1 VLDGLLF
8 ALDGLKRIRP
18 IRSRTFTYDEEP
30 MSDTAFVLIVDEEV
44 AHGEAIAQA
53 LERSRYACNVVDS
66 GEAAIESVR
75 HRPPDVVV
83 TNYKLGGRVNGMDVL
98 KATKQACADAE
109 VILITAHGSE
119 ELAREALSRDSEYRA
134 YDYLIKPVEIGVLR
148 EKIQRAAKQAT
159 AAQEARLLQ
168 QRVDDAFEFSG
179 IIGTSEAIRRE
190 IKRLKKIARS
200 KSTVLIVGETGT
212 GKELFAQAIHQN
224 SPRAGKPFKVLNCAA
239 VTETLLESEL
249 FGHVKGAFTGAIV
262 DRKGLVQAADGGTL
276 FLDEIGDMPLTMQ
289 AKLLRT
295 LETGEVLRV
304 GSNDIEYFDVRF
316 VAATNH
322 DLADLVRNDRFRE
335 DLFYRLHAQGALR
348 LAPLR
353 QRREDIP
360 PLVNRF
366 IEQANQETGIKI
378 EGVSAEV
385 MRKLVNYHWPGNV
398 RELRN
403 VVHQMCLE
411 AEATTLQVSDLPDSL
426 AASTDIVPVGP
437 PNLAGMTM
445 ADVERLHIMN
455 TLRMFGGNREKTA
468 KALGIG
474 ARTLYRKLRDYGLR

>member
-1 VLDGLLF
+1 
-8 ALDGLKRIRP
+8 
-18 IRSRTFTYDEEP
+18 

-335 DLFYRLHAQGALR
+335 DLWPFAWRLFGSGVR
-348 LAPLR
+348 TFPLWSTASSSR
-353 QRREDIP
+353 PIRRR
-360 PLVNRF
+360 V
-366 IEQANQETGIKI
+366 
-378 EGVSAEV
+378 
-385 MRKLVNYHWPGNV
+385 
-398 RELRN
+398 
-403 VVHQMCLE
+403 
-411 AEATTLQVSDLPDSL
+411 
-426 AASTDIVPVGP
+426 
-437 PNLAGMTM
+437 
-445 ADVERLHIMN
+445 
-455 TLRMFGGNREKTA
+455 
-468 KALGIG
+468 
-474 ARTLYRKLRDYGLR
+474 